1 MYIKYL
7 FNVNALASCVY
18 EFSANFHQKSRRPS
32 VLQHIAIYISI
43 ALKRKICGKSVKKKI
58 VSKWLLACVVNE
70 SDGGSGARSL
80 AKNTKQ
86 KKLCVA
92 RALAT
97 RTYASLIF
105 ATIKKKCKFVSV
117 FWQIVYIFEFIFAH
131 RNKYICVVFR
141 KKYKICI

>member
-1 MYIKYL
+1 MCIWIFRK
-7 FNVNALASCVY
+7 FPPKES
-18 EFSANFHQKSRRPS
+18 SAFCSAAQQQQ
-32 VLQHIAIYISI
+32 QHIAIYISI
-43 ALKRKICGKSVKKKI
+43 ALKRKICGKSVKKI

-70 SDGGSGARSL
+70 SGGGGSGARSL

-117 FWQIVYIFEFIFAH
+117 FWQIVYIFEFIFAR

-141 KKYKICI
+141 KKYKICIWHENL

>member
-1 MYIKYL
+1 MHLQVVYMNFPQISTQRVVGLLFCSTLQFIFPSRLNVKYAEK
-7 FNVNALASCVY
+7 AL
-18 EFSANFHQKSRRPS
+18 
-32 VLQHIAIYISI
+32 
-43 ALKRKICGKSVKKKI
+43 KKI

-70 SDGGSGARSL
+70 SGGGGSGARSL